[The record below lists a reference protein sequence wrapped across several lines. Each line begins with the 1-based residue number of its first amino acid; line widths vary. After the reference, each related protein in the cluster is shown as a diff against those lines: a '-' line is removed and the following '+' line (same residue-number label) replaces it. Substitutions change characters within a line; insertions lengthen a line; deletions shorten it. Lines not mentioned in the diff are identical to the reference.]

1 MVVENYQ
8 FRIRYSG
15 WIAALYRKSD
25 WNREIETPSWI
36 APMLLWKREFRPV
49 HFTLRAQNL
58 YGYEKRSG
66 QDAPR
71 GSKAFW
77 RAYFGQKLRKLRH
90 GKPLVYSGE
99 TERETARG
107 VIRASARGAKY
118 QMSVT
123 KARWRPRRAAK
134 YKTGPPPDMEEEMT
148 RLTHAEIRAM
158 IREKERDMLRRIREV
173 RTVVQRT
180 IGFGN

>member
-15 WIAALYRKSD
+15 WIAAFYSKSA
-25 WNREIETPSWI
+25 WNREIETPSWVP
-36 APMLLWKREFRPV
+36 PMLLWKRDFRPL
-49 HFTLRAQNL
+49 HFTMRAQQL

-66 QDAPR
+66 EDAPR

-107 VIRASARGAKY
+107 VIRATSKGAKY
-118 QMSVT
+118 QMGVT
-123 KARWRPRRAAK
+123 KARFRPKKPAK
-134 YKTGPPPDMEEEMT
+134 YKTGPPPDIEQELT
-148 RLTHAEIRAM
+148 RITHQEIRAM
-158 IREKERDMLRRIREV
+158 VRAKERDMLRRIRDV
-173 RTVVQRT
+173 RTVIEKT
-180 IGFGN
+180 IGFGG